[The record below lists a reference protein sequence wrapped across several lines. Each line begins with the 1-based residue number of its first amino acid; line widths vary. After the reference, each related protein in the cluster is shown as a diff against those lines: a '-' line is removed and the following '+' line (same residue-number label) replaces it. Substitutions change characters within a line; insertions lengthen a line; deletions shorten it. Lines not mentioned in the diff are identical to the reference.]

1 METTMSEPTT
11 IHDTFVLER
20 HYPLPPNEVFAALA
34 DPDLK
39 RRWFAEGE
47 HPAES
52 FEMDFRVGGA
62 ERTHFRLG
70 DDTPFPGTAIVTEG
84 RYEEIAPGHRV
95 VVSSTMTLGDRR
107 ISTTLVTYELVE
119 SGGGTDL
126 ILTHQAAFYE
136 GAYGPEMRKDGW
148 EKMLASL
155 DRQLGA
161 PVSA

>member
-1 METTMSEPTT
+1 MSDPTT
-11 IHDTFVLER
+11 VHDTFVLER
-20 HYPLPPNEVFAALA
+20 RYPLPPSEVFAALA

-39 RRWFAEGE
+39 RRWFAEGD

-52 FEMDFRVGGA
+52 FEMDFRVGA
-62 ERTHFRLG
+62 
-70 DDTPFPGTAIVTEG
+70 DTPFPGTAIVTEG
-84 RYEEIAPGHRV
+84 RYEEITPGRRV
-95 VVSSTMTLGDRR
+95 VVSSTMSLGDRR

-136 GAYGPEMRKDGW
+136 GADGPEMRKDGW
-148 EKMLASL
+148 EKMLAGL

-161 PVSA
+161 PVNA